1 MPEMWYLL
9 FLIALLSVR
18 KQKKKKKKFC
28 LCEFPSD
35 LCGHLLMVQVT
46 HGGLWWFMGVAMGTG
61 FHSGDFP
68 VGPVAKTPMFPM
80 QGAQVQSLIRELDPT
95 CHN

>member
-1 MPEMWYLL
+1 MPEIWYLL

-18 KQKKKKKKFC
+18 KQKKKIY
-28 LCEFPSD
+28 LCAFPSD
-35 LCGHLLMVQVT
+35 LCGHLLMVQVA
-46 HGGLWWFMGVAMGTG
+46 HAGLWWFMGVAVGTG

-68 VGPVAKTPMFPM
+68 GGPVAKTPMFPM
-80 QGAQVQSLIRELDPT
+80 QGAQVQFLVRELDPT